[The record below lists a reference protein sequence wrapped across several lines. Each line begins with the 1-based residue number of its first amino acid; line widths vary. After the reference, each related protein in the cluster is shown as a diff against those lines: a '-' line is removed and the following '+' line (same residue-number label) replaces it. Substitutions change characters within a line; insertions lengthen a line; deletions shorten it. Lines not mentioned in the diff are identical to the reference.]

1 MYLSRILTTNS
12 TTPLLKNRY
21 FDPPKLVW
29 NLFKVSNKKVE
40 IKVGTRVG
48 FGIVEMKKFLNYFS
62 KYTFAL

>member
-21 FDPPKLVW
+21 FDPSKLVL
-29 NLFKVSNKKVE
+29 NLLKVNNKKVE

-48 FGIVEMKKFLNYFS
+48 FRIVEMTKFLNYFS
-62 KYTFAL
+62 WYTFAL

>member
-21 FDPPKLVW
+21 FNPSKLVL
-29 NLFKVSNKKVE
+29 NLLKVNNKKVE

-48 FGIVEMKKFLNYFS
+48 FGIVEMTKFLNYFS
-62 KYTFAL
+62 RYTFAL

>member
-21 FDPPKLVW
+21 FDPSKLVL
-29 NLFKVSNKKVE
+29 NLLKVNNKKVE

-48 FGIVEMKKFLNYFS
+48 FGIVEMTKF
-62 KYTFAL
+62 

>member
-21 FDPPKLVW
+21 FDPSKLVL
-29 NLFKVSNKKVE
+29 NLLKVNNKKVE

-48 FGIVEMKKFLNYFS
+48 FGIVEMTKFLNYFS
-62 KYTFAL
+62 RYTFAL